1 MSIEGAENKDMIS
14 KRIVLH
20 FPQKLVDKPIVYK
33 LVKDYDL
40 QFNILKAYVT
50 PQEEG
55 LMVLELSGEDEQFKK
70 GIEYL
75 ESCGV
80 KIQPLSQDVIRN
92 EAKCTD
98 CGLCVP
104 ICPTKALVVD
114 PLTSR
119 VLFYDNKCIACEL
132 CVKVC
137 PTRAMEV
144 HF

>member
-1 MSIEGAENKDMIS
+1 MIS

-20 FPQKLVDKPIVYK
+20 FPHRLVDQPIVYK
-33 LVKDYDL
+33 LVKNYEL

-55 LMVLELSGEDEQFKK
+55 LMVLELTGEKENFDK

-75 ESCGV
+75 QSCGV
-80 KIQPLSQDVIRN
+80 RIQPLSQDVIRN

-98 CGLCVP
+98 CGVCVP
-104 ICPTKALVVD
+104 ICPTGALVVD
-114 PLTSR
+114 QHSR
-119 VLFYDNKCIACEL
+119 KVYFYDNKCIACEL